1 LLKIFFSLPLGKL
14 ITVMAKKK
22 DSPETTAETTTPVI
36 EAVPETENVVTIHVI
51 MNGKTIVKTF
61 TVKSEDE
68 IEEKIKRIQ
77 RSVKFWGSIL
87 VRILVNGKANQ
98 KLIDRIN
105 KILGK

>member
-1 LLKIFFSLPLGKL
+1 
-14 ITVMAKKK
+14 MAKKK
-22 DSPETTAETTTPVI
+22 DSPETTTETTTPVI
-36 EAVPETENVVTIHVI
+36 EAVPETENVVTIHVV

>member
-1 LLKIFFSLPLGKL
+1 
-14 ITVMAKKK
+14 MAKKK
-22 DSPETTAETTTPVI
+22 DLPETTAETTTPVI